1 QITPF
6 DHSMFCQRTLR
17 ELKLLKYFQEQNV
30 LENLSCESHTLHFY
44 EKVEYYLCILS
55 ICKN

>member
-1 QITPF
+1 GIFCRYHARLTGWKVAIKNITPF

-30 LENLSCESHTLHFY
+30 LEN
-44 EKVEYYLCILS
+44 
-55 ICKN
+55 